1 MVECGFTLCTKYSLY
16 LYTQN
21 KKYPTKLPTPNF
33 KKKKEKKKK
42 NKTKARRGFSV
53 FMVVGGLYNKG
64 GDPLDSSF
72 SLFQMFFQS
81 QVFYFGNI

>member
-33 KKKKEKKKK
+33 KNKKGKKKK
-42 NKTKARRGFSV
+42 KKGARRGFGV
-53 FMVVGGLYNKG
+53 LMVVGGLYNKSG
-64 GDPLDSSF
+64 NPLDSSF
-72 SLFQMFFQS
+72 SLFQILSVSGFLFW
-81 QVFYFGNI
+81 

>member
-1 MVECGFTLCTKYSLY
+1 MVLHYALNILFTYIPKTK
-16 LYTQN
+16 TIQPN
-21 KKYPTKLPTPNF
+21 YPPLILKRKR
-33 KKKKEKKKK
+33 KKKK
-42 NKTKARRGFSV
+42 KTRRGFGV
-53 FMVVGGLYNKG
+53 LMVVGGLYNKS

>member
-16 LYTQN
+16 LYIQN

-42 NKTKARRGFSV
+42 KARRGFSV
-53 FMVVGGLYNKG
+53 LMVMGGLYNKS

-72 SLFQMFFQS
+72 SLFQMFCQS